1 MEKIIKKTVKRF
13 VRFVRIRNFKTR
25 KGALKLLQKLKN
37 LWLKLVSYF
46 FPRWKLTVSY
56 NQTWGDSDD
65 REFVVKKFFKKQPK
79 FLKFKT
85 HEGEIIEIMG
95 AEGLNYRIESI

>member
-1 MEKIIKKTVKRF
+1 MVQLKK
-13 VRFVRIRNFKTR
+13 
-25 KGALKLLQKLKN
+25 KLKN
-37 LWLKLVSYF
+37 LWLKIVSYF

-65 REFVVKKFFKKQPK
+65 REFMVKKFYKKQPK

-85 HEGEIIEIMG
+85 HEGDIIEIMG
-95 AEGLNYRIESI
+95 AEGLNYRIEGI

>member
-1 MEKIIKKTVKRF
+1 VVQLKK
-13 VRFVRIRNFKTR
+13 
-25 KGALKLLQKLKN
+25 KLKN

-65 REFVVKKFFKKQPK
+65 RKFTVKKFYNKQPK

-85 HEGEIIEIMG
+85 HEGDIIEIRG
-95 AEGLNYRIESI
+95 AEGLNYRVESI